1 MKTSS
6 HMIIRLTLA
15 ITFAWVGFMILQTPE
30 AWAGYMDAW
39 AVKLLPLP
47 VITVMQITAVADIV
61 IGILFLI
68 TPTVWIAG
76 FLGALHMLVILIT
89 SGITDITVRDIAI
102 FGASC
107 AIMLDALP
115 KKATTSETL

>member
-15 ITFAWVGFMILQTPE
+15 LTFAWVGFMILQNPE
-30 AWAGYMDAW
+30 AWAGYMDTW
-39 AVKLLPLP
+39 ATELLPLP
-47 VITVMQITAVADIV
+47 VITMMQITAVVDIA

-76 FLGALHMLVILIT
+76 LLGALHMLVILVT

-102 FGASC
+102 FGASL

-115 KKATTSETL
+115 KKAPAPETL